1 MAVVAPRPLPTAGQC
16 AWYAGEPG
24 TPIAMC
30 CREGNFF
37 PLEAAVQ
44 RSIILFVFDV
54 AVLAGFGV
62 YLTLTIGG
70 MSDDIRMRL
79 LGGAARF
86 GVTMLQLVWRML
98 S

>member
-1 MAVVAPRPLPTAGQC
+1 
-16 AWYAGEPG
+16 
-24 TPIAMC
+24 MC

-37 PLEAAVQ
+37 PLEAAMQ
-44 RSIILFVFDV
+44 RSILLFVFDV

-62 YLTLTIGG
+62 YLALTIGG
-70 MSDDIRMRL
+70 MPEEIRMRL

-86 GVTMLQLVWRML
+86 GVTMLQLVWRAL